1 MKKLLVIL
9 LFALAT
15 CEAIE
20 ESFDDDVVLEKS
32 ILSKI
37 KPPKLPSKIKIK
49 PPVKIPDPTKIKI
62 PDPKKIKIPDP
73 KKIKIPDPTKII
85 DPKKVIKRTVDD
97 IKKLKIK
104 GINGL
109 FGGKIGAAFRKLGE
123 VVKKGI
129 AWLKKAGLWDP
140 IVNKLRELGEKYGNE
155 ICEKHLPAEV
165 CGPAIDFA
173 LNHILKTD
181 GQK

>member
-73 KKIKIPDPTKII
+73 TKII

-129 AWLKKAGLWDP
+129 AWLKKAGLLDP

-155 ICEKHLPAEV
+155 ICEKHLPAAV